1 MFYKIISI
9 YLDYNICIKKDLYNK
24 INFYYWGI
32 SMTTDKEKVLK
43 ELRKFDN
50 IVFDYWMLQRKAA
63 EDVYHNLLKEIKEEE
78 VSKILEIGENSD
90 IGQIAK
96 DALSISAQ
104 KVREDKDIY
113 EMQKQWELENKEK
126 L

>member
-1 MFYKIISI
+1 
-9 YLDYNICIKKDLYNK
+9 
-24 INFYYWGI
+24 
-32 SMTTDKEKVLK
+32 MTIDKEKVLK

-90 IGQIAK
+90 MGQIQK

-104 KVREDKDIY
+104 TVWEDRDIF
-113 EMQKQWELENKEK
+113 EWKLENKKK

>member
-1 MFYKIISI
+1 
-9 YLDYNICIKKDLYNK
+9 
-24 INFYYWGI
+24 
-32 SMTTDKEKVLK
+32 MTIDKEKVLK
-43 ELRKFDN
+43 ELRRFDN

-78 VSKILEIGENSD
+78 ISKILEIGKNSD

-96 DALSISAQ
+96 DALSISAEY
-104 KVREDKDIY
+104 VWDDKLVND
-113 EMQKQWELENKEK
+113 EWENKKK

>member
-1 MFYKIISI
+1 
-9 YLDYNICIKKDLYNK
+9 
-24 INFYYWGI
+24 
-32 SMTTDKEKVLK
+32 MTIDKEKVLK
-43 ELRKFDN
+43 ELRRFDN

-78 VSKILEIGENSD
+78 ISKILEIGENSD
-90 IGQIAK
+90 ISQIAK

-104 KVREDKDIY
+104 KVLEDEEINN
-113 EMQKQWELENKEK
+113 EWENKEK

>member
-1 MFYKIISI
+1 
-9 YLDYNICIKKDLYNK
+9 
-24 INFYYWGI
+24 
-32 SMTTDKEKVLK
+32 MTTDKEKVLK

-104 KVREDKDIY
+104 KVREEKDIY

>member
-1 MFYKIISI
+1 
-9 YLDYNICIKKDLYNK
+9 
-24 INFYYWGI
+24 
-32 SMTTDKEKVLK
+32 MTTDKEKVLK

-78 VSKILEIGENSD
+78 ISKILEIGENLD
-90 IGQIAK
+90 IGHIAK

-104 KVREDKDIY
+104 KVWEDKDIY

>member
-1 MFYKIISI
+1 
-9 YLDYNICIKKDLYNK
+9 
-24 INFYYWGI
+24 
-32 SMTTDKEKVLK
+32 MTTDKEKVLK

-78 VSKILEIGENSD
+78 ISKILEIGENSD
-90 IGQIAK
+90 ISQIAK
-96 DALSISAQ
+96 DALSISAEY
-104 KVREDKDIY
+104 VWDDKLVND
-113 EMQKQWELENKEK
+113 EWENKKK

>member
-1 MFYKIISI
+1 
-9 YLDYNICIKKDLYNK
+9 
-24 INFYYWGI
+24 
-32 SMTTDKEKVLK
+32 MTTDKEKVLK

-78 VSKILEIGENSD
+78 ISKILEIGENSD

>member
-1 MFYKIISI
+1 
-9 YLDYNICIKKDLYNK
+9 
-24 INFYYWGI
+24 
-32 SMTTDKEKVLK
+32 MTTDKEKVLK

-104 KVREDKDIY
+104 KVWEDKEIND
-113 EMQKQWELENKEK
+113 EWENK
-126 L
+126 

>member
-1 MFYKIISI
+1 
-9 YLDYNICIKKDLYNK
+9 
-24 INFYYWGI
+24 
-32 SMTTDKEKVLK
+32 MTTDKEKVLK

-78 VSKILEIGENSD
+78 ISKILEIGENSD
-90 IGQIAK
+90 MGQIQK

-104 KVREDKDIY
+104 TVWEDRDIF
-113 EMQKQWELENKEK
+113 EWKLENKKK

>member
-1 MFYKIISI
+1 
-9 YLDYNICIKKDLYNK
+9 
-24 INFYYWGI
+24 
-32 SMTTDKEKVLK
+32 MTTDKEKVLK

-63 EDVYHNLLKEIKEEE
+63 VDVYHNLLKEIKEEE

-104 KVREDKDIY
+104 KVWEDKDIY
-113 EMQKQWELENKEK
+113 EMQKQSELENKEK

>member
-1 MFYKIISI
+1 MR
-9 YLDYNICIKKDLYNK
+9 
-24 INFYYWGI
+24 
-32 SMTTDKEKVLK
+32 TDKEKILK

-78 VSKILEIGENSD
+78 ISKILEIGENSD
-90 IGQIAK
+90 IGHIAK

-104 KVREDKDIY
+104 KVWEDKDIY
-113 EMQKQWELENKEK
+113 EMKKQWELEIKEK